1 MRYAGLTWDH
11 PRGYQALR
19 SAAAGLIDWDVQ
31 PLEGFEAAPIADLCA
46 RYDLVVMD
54 HPHVGEAVAAG
65 CLRPIEDLL
74 DAEEVARIGRDT
86 IGPSLASYRFGGRHW
101 ALPLDAATQVTAC
114 RPDLIEAPPR
124 TWDGVVALSA
134 EASVVLSLAGPH
146 AALTFQSIAAALG
159 EPSAESGRFVSGET
173 GAAVLD
179 LMATLAGRA
188 PKTTREMNPIGIL
201 EHMARHPDVAVCPL
215 IYGYVN
221 YAAAGDGR
229 RPLRFADAPRARE
242 GGRPGSTLGGTG
254 IAVSARAEVTPALL
268 DHLRWL
274 MAEET
279 QARFIP
285 AEAGQPS
292 NRAAWADAAV
302 NAAWGNF
309 YRDTAETL
317 ERAYVRP
324 RHPGAI
330 AFQTRASA
338 LIRDGLADHRSHGA
352 ILDDLEHAF
361 ADSRQDQ
368 P

>member
-1 MRYAGLTWDH
+1 MRYKGLTWDH
-11 PRGYQALR
+11 PRGYRALR
-19 SAAAGLIDWDVQ
+19 AAAAGLIDWDVQ

-65 CLRPIEDLL
+65 CLRSIEDLL
-74 DAEEVARIGRDT
+74 DAEEVARIGRET
-86 IGPSLASYRFGGRHW
+86 IGPCFASYAFGGRHW
-101 ALPLDAATQVTAC
+101 ALPLDAAAQVTAY

-124 TWDGVVALSA
+124 TWEGVIALST
-134 EASVVLSLAGPH
+134 EAPVVLSLAGPH
-146 AALTFQSIAAALG
+146 AVLTFQSIAVALG
-159 EPSAESGRFVSGET
+159 ELPAEAGRFVSAGT

-188 PKTTREMNPIGIL
+188 PGVTREMNPIGIL
-201 EHMARHPDVAVCPL
+201 EHMAWQDDAALCPL
-215 IYGYVN
+215 VYGYVN
-221 YAAAGDGR
+221 YAAPGNGR
-229 RPLRFADAPRARE
+229 GPLRFADAPRARE

-254 IAVSARAEVTPALL
+254 VAVSTRAEVTPALL
-268 DHLRWL
+268 DHLRRL

-279 QARFIP
+279 QTRFIP

-338 LIRDGLADHRSHGA
+338 LIRDGLAERRVHAA
-352 ILDDLEHAF
+352 ILDDLQRAY
-361 ADSRQDQ
+361 ADSRQDL